1 MDTAATPEEQVLM
14 TQTFNGCYGTYY
26 DLVYFKVVISENRND
41 AENYNRL
48 LYAYLVNN
56 TLLGS
61 CEYNLIFQLLEE
73 IQPIRKADFIR
84 LNKSE
89 HVIPMV
95 SHFKKLKRETGNEA
109 D

>member
-14 TQTFNGCYGTYY
+14 TQTFNGCYGT
-26 DLVYFKVVISENRND
+26 LVYFKVVISENRND
-41 AENYNRL
+41 AENDNRL
-48 LYAYLVNN
+48 LYTYLVNN

-61 CEYNLIFQLLEE
+61 CEYNLIFQLSEE

-89 HVIPMV
+89 HVIPRV